1 MEICES
7 KLFKRNQDF
16 YLYITV
22 EKNVEQKTDCNNVL
36 GVDLGIHNIAVTVNS
51 KTRETCFYG
60 KKLRAVRGHYFHLR
74 RKLPNG
80 RAVKKV
86 GCHEKRIVNHEL
98 HKISKAIVQEA
109 KETNSVIVL
118 GKLKGVRKNE
128 N

>member
-74 RKLPNG
+74 RNFPMVEPL
-80 RAVKKV
+80 
-86 GCHEKRIVNHEL
+86 KRL
-98 HKISKAIVQEA
+98 GATR
-109 KETNSVIVL
+109 KE
-118 GKLKGVRKNE
+118 
-128 N
+128 